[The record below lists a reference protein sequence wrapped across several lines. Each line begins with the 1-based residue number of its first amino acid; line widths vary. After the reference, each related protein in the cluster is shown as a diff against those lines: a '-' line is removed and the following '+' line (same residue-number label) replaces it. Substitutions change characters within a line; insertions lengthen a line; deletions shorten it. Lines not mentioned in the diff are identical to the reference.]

1 LIARFCSPKPS
12 LSKILEI
19 LFIIIMT
26 LILQKYANKTMYCS
40 QNYSVYFLLS
50 GINNYFSYENISL
63 NSIQMI

>member
-1 LIARFCSPKPS
+1 CCTRKPDKLAIMTFARD
-12 LSKILEI
+12 L

-63 NSIQMI
+63 NSIQII

>member
-1 LIARFCSPKPS
+1 
-12 LSKILEI
+12 
-19 LFIIIMT
+19 MT
-26 LILQKYANKTMYCS
+26 LILQKYAKKTMYCS

>member
-1 LIARFCSPKPS
+1 
-12 LSKILEI
+12 
-19 LFIIIMT
+19 MT

-50 GINNYFSYENISL
+50 EINDYLSYENIRL

>member
-1 LIARFCSPKPS
+1 MIYEGS
-12 LSKILEI
+12 L
-19 LFIIIMT
+19 
-26 LILQKYANKTMYCS
+26 MYCS